1 MAGQILKTA
10 NLFQFNWYSE
20 VAFLFRIA
28 KVAMWVCKIWDNP
41 KIDGWSSDHFPY
53 LPY

>member
-41 KIDGWSSDHFPY
+41 KIDG
-53 LPY
+53 